1 MELKPRTNQPAL
13 LRIDCNSC
21 QVRFIEC
28 DDCVVAA
35 LIGTPTELSSDDLD
49 SIEVL
54 SRSGLVSPLRLV
66 LPESDQVM
74 EQQ

>member
-1 MELKPRTNQPAL
+1 MV

-35 LIGTPTELSSDDLD
+35 LIGAPTELSQEDLT
-49 SIEVL
+49 SIKVL
-54 SRSGLVSPLRLV
+54 SDSGLVSPLRLV
-66 LPESDQVM
+66 IDEPN
-74 EQQ
+74 

>member
-1 MELKPRTNQPAL
+1 M

-28 DDCVVAA
+28 HDCVVAA
-35 LIGTPTELSSDDLD
+35 LIGAPPELSQEDLESISILSD
-49 SIEVL
+49 
-54 SRSGLVSPLRLV
+54 SGLVSPLRLV
-66 LPESDQVM
+66 LPETDDAR

>member
-1 MELKPRTNQPAL
+1 MNELPKRDLPMV

-35 LIGTPTELSSDDLD
+35 LIGAPTELSQEDLT
-49 SIEVL
+49 SIKVL
-54 SRSGLVSPLRLV
+54 SDSGLVSPLRLV
-66 LPESDQVM
+66 IDEPN
-74 EQQ
+74 